1 MIACVCVSVS
11 DCTLNTLNQHT
22 TNQQKIQIIQKNI
35 KNVDI
40 NHKKI
45 SHLLERIFGGVFK
58 AFALASFDFHVSK
71 FGKLLSQPAQHTHT
85 HTDTLSHIQ
94 ST

>member
-1 MIACVCVSVS
+1 VCVSVS

-22 TNQQKIQIIQKNI
+22 TKQQKIQIIQKKAI

-85 HTDTLSHIQ
+85 DTLSHIQ